1 MESEYKFVV
10 MHEQSSTEFSNSD
23 NLVITESLHTNHHSS
38 HTLLSKLDTQKSLT
52 NDNHKL
58 VEVTKHNQSALNNTC
73 TLTKATNTVV
83 RGIVDFKKHNIF
95 HTPRHDFRKDSSTA
109 AVVLS
114 SYSEDS
120 FNNNSNKN
128 NNNSC
133 DVISTSIRSTGV
145 EIMSHQNFVLSFDQQ
160 TPSPLNAC
168 ETLLS
173 PAEAPFGR
181 RYAEISQFK
190 NHPNVE
196 W

>member
-1 MESEYKFVV
+1 MGSEYKFVV
-10 MHEQSSTEFSNSD
+10 MHEQSSNSD
-23 NLVITESLHTNHHSS
+23 NLVIAESLHTNHHSS
-38 HTLLSKLDTQKSLT
+38 HTLSQLNIKSLT

-58 VEVTKHNQSALNNTC
+58 LEVTEHNQSVLNNNC

-95 HTPRHDFRKDSSTA
+95 HTPRHGFRKDSSTA

-114 SYSEDS
+114 YSEDS
-120 FNNNSNKN
+120 YN
-128 NNNSC
+128 NNNNC
-133 DVISTSIRSTGV
+133 DVISTSSTGV
-145 EIMSHQNFVLSFDQQ
+145 GIMSHQNFVLSFDQQ
-160 TPSPLNAC
+160 TPSPMNAC

>member
-1 MESEYKFVV
+1 MDSEYKLSV
-10 MHEQSSTEFSNSD
+10 MHEASTDFSTSN
-23 NLVITESLHTNHHSS
+23 NLVITESLHTNHHHHHSG
-38 HTLLSKLDTQKSLT
+38 HTLTKLDIKSLT
-52 NDNHKL
+52 KDNHTL
-58 VEVTKHNQSALNNTC
+58 EISEHNQTALNNNS

-83 RGIVDFKKHNIF
+83 RGLVDSKLIDFVTH
-95 HTPRHDFRKDSSTA
+95 RHDIRKATSTT

-114 SYSEDS
+114 YSEDNI
-120 FNNNSNKN
+120 NNN
-128 NNNSC
+128 C
-133 DVISTSIRSTGV
+133 DIASTTSTAGV
-145 EIMSHQNFVLSFDQQ
+145 GVMSHQNFVLSFDHQQ
-160 TPSPLNAC
+160 TPSPLSAC

>member
-1 MESEYKFVV
+1 MESEYKLFV
-10 MHEQSSTEFSNSD
+10 MHEQSSSDFSNSD
-23 NLVITESLHTNHHSS
+23 NLVITETLHTHQHSG
-38 HTLLSKLDTQKSLT
+38 HTLTQLDTNSLT
-52 NDNHKL
+52 NDNHL
-58 VEVTKHNQSALNNTC
+58 LEVTEHNQSAFNNNR

-83 RGIVDFKKHNIF
+83 RGIVDFKKLKTVFN
-95 HTPRHDFRKDSSTA
+95 TPRHDFHEKSSTAA

-114 SYSEDS
+114 YSEDS
-120 FNNNSNKN
+120 

-133 DVISTSIRSTGV
+133 DVISTSSTSLGV
-145 EIMSHQNFVLSFDQQ
+145 GVMSHKNFVLSFEHQQ
-160 TPSPLNAC
+160 TPSPVSAS

>member
-1 MESEYKFVV
+1 MESEYKLFV
-10 MHEQSSTEFSNSD
+10 MHEQASSDCSNFD
-23 NLVITESLHTNHHSS
+23 NLVITESLHNHHHHSS
-38 HTLLSKLDTQKSLT
+38 HTLTQLDIKSLT
-52 NDNHKL
+52 KDNHQL
-58 VEVTKHNQSALNNTC
+58 EVTDHNQSALNNNR

-83 RGIVDFKKHNIF
+83 RGIVDYKLTDSITH
-95 HTPRHDFRKDSSTA
+95 RHDYLRETSTT

-114 SYSEDS
+114 YSEDNL
-120 FNNNSNKN
+120 NNN
-128 NNNSC
+128 C
-133 DVISTSIRSTGV
+133 ATPSTTSTAGV
-145 EIMSHQNFVLSFDQQ
+145 GVMSHKNFVLSFDHQQ
-160 TPSPLNAC
+160 TPSPLNVC

>member
-1 MESEYKFVV
+1 MESEYKISVTRT
-10 MHEQSSTEFSNSD
+10 ELSTSS
-23 NLVITESLHTNHHSS
+23 VHTNHHSG
-38 HTLLSKLDTQKSLT
+38 HALSELDIKSLT
-52 NDNHKL
+52 NDNHNRK
-58 VEVTKHNQSALNNTC
+58 QNNHTAFGTNR

-83 RGIVDFKKHNIF
+83 RGIVDFKTLNYSD
-95 HTPRHDFRKDSSTA
+95 TSRHDTQTQSTTA

-114 SYSEDS
+114 YCEDNY
-120 FNNNSNKN
+120 NNN
-128 NNNSC
+128 C
-133 DVISTSIRSTGV
+133 DPTQAATARTAT
-145 EIMSHQNFVLSFDQQ
+145 MSHSNFVLSFDHQQ
-160 TPSPLNAC
+160 APSPG

>member
-1 MESEYKFVV
+1 MESEYKLFV
-10 MHEQSSTEFSNSD
+10 MHEQTSSEFSKSD
-23 NLVITESLHTNHHSS
+23 NLEIAETLYTHQHSG
-38 HTLLSKLDTQKSLT
+38 HTLTQLDIKSLT

-58 VEVTKHNQSALNNTC
+58 EVTEHNQSAFNNNC
-73 TLTKATNTVV
+73 TLTKATIV
-83 RGIVDFKKHNIF
+83 RGIVDFKKLNVLN
-95 HTPRHDFRKDSSTA
+95 TPRHDLREESSAA

-114 SYSEDS
+114 YSEDNI
-120 FNNNSNKN
+120 NNN
-128 NNNSC
+128 C
-133 DVISTSIRSTGV
+133 DIISTTSTSGV
-145 EIMSHQNFVLSFDQQ
+145 GVMSHKNFVLNFDHQQ
-160 TPSPLNAC
+160 TPSPLSAS

>member
-1 MESEYKFVV
+1 MESEYKLFV
-10 MHEQSSTEFSNSD
+10 MHEQSSSEFSKSD
-23 NLVITESLHTNHHSS
+23 NLVIAETMHSHQHSGHTITN
-38 HTLLSKLDTQKSLT
+38 LDIRSQT

-58 VEVTKHNQSALNNTC
+58 EVTEHNQSAFNNNR

-83 RGIVDFKKHNIF
+83 RGIVDFKKLNVF
-95 HTPRHDFRKDSSTA
+95 NTLRHDLREKSSTAA

-114 SYSEDS
+114 YSEDKI
-120 FNNNSNKN
+120 NNN
-128 NNNSC
+128 C
-133 DVISTSIRSTGV
+133 DVITTSSTSGV
-145 EIMSHQNFVLSFDQQ
+145 GVMSHKNFVLSFDHQQ
-160 TPSPLNAC
+160 TPSPLSAS

-173 PAEAPFGR
+173 PAEAPLGR